1 MFLMFVPDSPLFF
14 RPFVEL
20 LNEGKIAKVP
30 LLTGH
35 VNEEARMFV
44 YEVGWPCMGQWV
56 PPSEKR
62 VRERQRDRERERE
75 REGGVQRSVKRIY
88 TPDKATL
95 VQESALSRTHIAT
108 RRVATALVTMLYESV
123 P

>member
-1 MFLMFVPDSPLFF
+1 MFVPDSPLFF

-44 YEVGWPCMGQWV
+44 YEVGVAVYGSMGAAIRKE
-56 PPSEKR
+56 SER
-62 VRERQRDRERERE
+62 ETERQRERER
-75 REGGVQRSVKRIY
+75 QSVY
-88 TPDKATL
+88 
-95 VQESALSRTHIAT
+95 
-108 RRVATALVTMLYESV
+108 
-123 P
+123 